1 MSVSTVRL
9 HSDLTSG
16 KLTSHLKKNMSK
28 IQENT
33 KEKTNQNLS
42 IPLIPRDISWLSFNY
57 RVLQEAKDPA
67 VPLLERL
74 KFLAIYS
81 NNLDEFFRVRVA
93 SHRNLIR
100 VGKKTRQEFDFDPKA
115 ILKQL
120 TKIVNKQQEEFSEIF
135 EKQIVPELAN
145 HRILLKRRLDLGKK
159 QKAFVEQYFDDH
171 MWPYVQPVLLVKG
184 KIRPFL
190 NNASLYLMVHLNDKE
205 KKKPYYA
212 IVKVPTDHLPRFLRL
227 PSLNG
232 RREFIMLDDVVRHSL
247 SRMFPGYDILD
258 TYSIKLTRDA
268 ELYIDDE
275 FSGNLISK
283 IKTSLNKRKVG
294 PPSRFIYD
302 REMPKALLD
311 LMIEAFDLRKEV
323 LLIEGRYH
331 NNFDFFKFPDKG
343 LDHLKNKP
351 LPPLK
356 YAALEEAPDF
366 FEAIRNKDQLI
377 APPYHSY
384 ESVIQF
390 FEKAAKDPFVT
401 HIKITQYRVARKS
414 RIMNALIEAVKA
426 GKQVFVFIEVKA
438 RFDEEANLEWGE
450 RLERAGV
457 QVQYSMPGLKVH
469 SKMALVRRVEEEKV
483 QFYTYL
489 STGNFHED
497 TAKIYGDLGL
507 FTIEERL
514 TTEVARLFT
523 FLETNKPPTQSFEH
537 IFVGQFN
544 QRQELEKLIDREIKQ
559 AEKGKP
565 SGLTLKMNGIQDER
579 MIQKLYQASRA
590 GVPIR
595 LIVRGICSIVPG
607 VKGFSENISAIS
619 IVDRYLEHARVFIF
633 HNKGNELVYLSSA
646 DWMTRN
652 LSWRIEAIFPIYDPD
667 IKQQILDIID
677 LQWRDNVKARILD
690 EEMNNFYRKNEDD
703 IAIQSQIE
711 TYFYFK
717 RREENME
724 KVEVVGEEK

>member
-1 MSVSTVRL
+1 MT
-9 HSDLTSG
+9 G
-16 KLTSHLKKNMSK
+16 K
-28 IQENT
+28 
-33 KEKTNQNLS
+33 
-42 IPLIPRDISWLSFNY
+42 
-57 RVLQEAKDPA
+57 
-67 VPLLERL
+67 
-74 KFLAIYS
+74 
-81 NNLDEFFRVRVA
+81 
-93 SHRNLIR
+93 
-100 VGKKTRQEFDFDPKA
+100 
-115 ILKQL
+115 
-120 TKIVNKQQEEFSEIF
+120 
-135 EKQIVPELAN
+135 
-145 HRILLKRRLDLGKK
+145 
-159 QKAFVEQYFDDH
+159 
-171 MWPYVQPVLLVKG
+171 
-184 KIRPFL
+184 
-190 NNASLYLMVHLNDKE
+190 

-212 IVKVPTDHLPRFLRL
+212 IVKVPSDHLPRFIRL

-232 RREFIMLDDVVRHSL
+232 RREMIMLDDVVRHSL
-247 SRMFPGYDILD
+247 SRMFPGYDIID

-283 IKTSLNKRKVG
+283 IKNSLNKRKVG
-294 PPSRFIYD
+294 PPSRFIFD
-302 REMPKALLD
+302 REMPKELLD
-311 LMIEAFDLRKEV
+311 LLIEAFDLRKEV
-323 LLIEGRYH
+323 LLTEGRYH
-331 NNFDFFKFPDKG
+331 NNFDFFKFPHFG

-356 YAALEEAPDF
+356 YSALEDAADF
-366 FEAIRNKDQLI
+366 FKAIQEKDHLV
-377 APPYHSY
+377 APPFHSY

-390 FEKAAKDPFVT
+390 FEKAAKDPQVT

-450 RLERAGV
+450 KLERAGV
-457 QVQYSMPGLKVH
+457 HVQYSMPGLKVH
-469 SKMALVRRVEEEKV
+469 SKMALVRRQEQEGIR
-483 QFYTYL
+483 FYSYL

-507 FTIEERL
+507 FTVDERL

-523 FLETNKPPTQSFEH
+523 FLETTKLPVQSFDH

-544 QRQELEKLIDREIKQ
+544 QRQELEKLIDKEIKQ

-565 SGLTLKMNGIQDER
+565 CGITLKMNGIQDER
-579 MIQKLYQASRA
+579 MIRKLYQASGA

-595 LIVRGICSIVPG
+595 MIVRGICSLVPG
-607 VKGFSENISAIS
+607 VKGYSENIKGIS

-652 LSWRIEAIFPIYDPD
+652 LSWRIETIFPIYDPV

-690 EEMNNFYRKNEDD
+690 ADMNNFYKKNEDD

-711 TYFYFK
+711 TYFHFK
-717 RREENME
+717 RREENLE
-724 KVEVVGEEK
+724 IEEVESAVMNQ